1 MLNKRV
7 IKMLTNCQK
16 NMIAAVV
23 AQVKMCRKRTSLPQ
37 LKNIIRGGVEED
49 EIRITKQPVQTLL
62 SSMQTLNLLFPRLNK
77 TIWYQFKTQRTAATM
92 ARTSL

>member
-49 EIRITKQPVQTLL
+49 EIKITK
-62 SSMQTLNLLFPRLNK
+62 
-77 TIWYQFKTQRTAATM
+77 
-92 ARTSL
+92 